1 MADYKFS
8 VGKIV
13 VGASTIAYC
22 TGITVRHDG
31 GAVEFRGGDYRYP
44 VWIELGAK
52 ALEVSI
58 ESAKFDVDPAE
69 LNNAY
74 VDVVL
79 QTGAEGGGL
88 SGTISNMKVVSYEVK
103 QSQDAFVV
111 STMVLR
117 KAENPS

>member
-8 VGKIV
+8 VGKII
-13 VGASTIAYC
+13 VGTTTIAQC
-22 TGITVRHDG
+22 TGITVRYDG
-31 GAVEFRGGDYRYP
+31 GPVEFRGGDYRYP
-44 VWIELGAK
+44 VWVELGAK
-52 ALEVSI
+52 SLEITV

-74 VDVVL
+74 VSVEL

-88 SGTISNMKVVSYEVK
+88 AGTIPNMKVVSYEVR
-103 QSQDAFVV
+103 QAQDAFVV

-117 KAENPS
+117 KAENPT